1 MASTYLSRSTAS
13 GTDTVW
19 TWSGWLKRSKL
30 SSSQTFFGTGNGSSS
45 ANSLQIRFSDD
56 DTLDYRNFVSSS
68 YNGRLS
74 GGRKYRDT
82 SAWYHFVF
90 VWDTTQ
96 ASSGNRMKAY
106 CNGETITGFTDIQ
119 DPGLNSSAHTS
130 GSSTFIGTDGYGGST
145 YFDGCLSHVHFIDG
159 TAYDPTVFGETDA
172 TTGEWKGK
180 TSPSVT
186 YGTNGFFILKD
197 GNGIT
202 DQSGEGND
210 FTLGGGTL
218 TDLKD
223 NPDNTFATLNP
234 LDKGLTST
242 SFNLSNGNLTM
253 GNAANTNDY
262 GLRGTLGA
270 SSGKYYWEIKAVNGG
285 EVLGITKSDT
295 TLTINNMS
303 GSPDAGFWGW
313 QSNGTGASI
322 NSYNN
327 GTFSN
332 SNALQGYASN
342 SIIGVAL
349 DMDNGKLYMSIDGV
363 WKDADNNTSDPANQT
378 NPFYTTIPTDGT
390 FIMPYTEHRSSGDPA
405 SHWNFGNGY
414 FGTTAVS
421 SAGTNASDNGIFEYD
436 VPTGYTALSTKGL
449 NL

>member
-1 MASTYLSRSTAS
+1 MASTYLTRTTGTSTLNTKCTFSGWYKRSILGTYQHIFSVGDTS
-13 GTDTVW
+13 GAQLRGRFRDTDTFQ
-19 TWSGWLKRSKL
+19 LYANI
-30 SSSQTFFGTGNGSSS
+30 TGQGEIQYITNRVFRDV
-45 ANSLQIRFSDD
+45 NS
-56 DTLDYRNFVSSS
+56 
-68 YNGRLS
+68 
-74 GGRKYRDT
+74 
-82 SAWYHFVF
+82 WYHILISIDCTQSAANRVKIYVNGIEETSF
-90 VWDTTQ
+90 DGTTQ
-96 ASSGNRMKAY
+96 A
-106 CNGETITGFTDIQ
+106 EITSITL
-119 DPGLNSSAHTS
+119 LNSQP
-130 GSSTFIGTDGYGGST
+130 FQIGRRAQTADT
-145 YFDGCLSHVHFIDG
+145 YFDGSISHFHFIDG
-159 TAYDPTVFGETDA
+159 TAYDASAFGETDT
-172 TTGEWKGK
+172 TTGEWKAK

-218 TDLKD
+218 TNLKD

-332 SNALQGYASN
+332 SNALQGYANN